1 MLGAGVPTLV
11 IDDDRFGPGRGT
23 AQAVQVLMIME
34 RVATCPP
41 YQLRIKIGVGFSI
54 VFE

>member
-11 IDDDRFGPGRGT
+11 IDDNRFGPGRGT

-41 YQLRIKIGVGFSI
+41 YQWRIGIGIGFNI
-54 VFE
+54 LVE